1 MEKIQDKL
9 ALLPAKPG
17 CYLMKD
23 EQKNII
29 YVGKAIRL
37 NSRVRSYFRGVHDY
51 KTTKLVSNIDDFEY
65 IVCDSE
71 KEALL
76 LEINLIKEHTPKYN
90 IMFMDDKSY
99 PYIKLTRDKA
109 PVLTV
114 TRNTKDKK
122 AYYFGPFP
130 DARAAY
136 QTRLLLNKIYPLR
149 KCKYMPKQACLYYH
163 LGQCLAP
170 CIHTIE
176 PEVYETMA
184 NDIKRFLRGD
194 TKAIMD
200 QLQQQM
206 QAASDKLDFERAQE
220 LHETMES
227 IRHVAMNQHVQFH
240 DQKDRDAFH
249 YYYDKGYLC
258 IQGFFLRNGKILERA
273 LSVTPIYEEIED
285 AFVSFIMQYYSKNSL
300 PQELLIPQEI
310 KTDLNEYLDTKVIKP
325 QRGEKLRLMEMVQKN
340 AQTAHEDTFEL
351 VKRKEHN
358 RQAAMK
364 DLSAIFHKPI
374 HSVEIYDNSHISGA
388 FNVSG
393 MVVFKDGLPSKKDYR
408 IYKLD
413 TYRSDTD
420 SMKEVVYR
428 RYVRLLKEQQPLHD
442 LLIVDGGLGQINAV
456 KEILDALEIPIL
468 LCGLVKDDRHR
479 TNQLMDQ
486 DGNVIPIKRDSPLFF
501 LLTQMQDE
509 VHRFAINYHKK
520 LRSKAQTKSIL
531 DEVSG
536 LGNVRKKKLLQHF
549 KSLKRLKEASIEEI
563 AEVVPE
569 KVAHNVYEVLH
580 YEEGANER

>member
-1 MEKIQDKL
+1 MANMEKIEDKL

-23 EQKNII
+23 KNQEII
-29 YVGKAIRL
+29 YVGKAVRL
-37 NSRVRSYFRGVHDY
+37 NSRVRSYFRGAHDY

-76 LEINLIKEHTPKYN
+76 LEINLIKKHSPKYN

-99 PYIKLTRDKA
+99 PYIKLTTDKA

-114 TRNTKDKK
+114 TRKLTDKK

-130 DARAAY
+130 DARAAH
-136 QTRLLLNKIYPLR
+136 QTKDLLNKIYPLR
-149 KCKYMPKQACLYYH
+149 KCKHMPKRACLYYH

-170 CIHTIE
+170 CINDID
-176 PEVYETMA
+176 PAIYEKMA

-194 TKAIMD
+194 TKAIVQ
-200 QLQQQM
+200 QLEEQM
-206 QAASDKLDFERAQE
+206 HAASDKLDFERAQE
-220 LHETMES
+220 LHELIES
-227 IRHVAMNQHVQFH
+227 IHHVAMNQHVQFK
-240 DQKDRDAFH
+240 DRKDRDVFN

-273 LSVTPIYEEIED
+273 LSITPIYEEIED
-285 AFVSFIMQYYSKNSL
+285 AFVSFIMQYYSKNPL
-300 PQELLIPQEI
+300 PQELLIPKDI
-310 KTDLNEYLDTKVIKP
+310 HTDLGDYLDTKVMKP
-325 QRGEKLRLMEMVQKN
+325 QRGEKLRLMEMVKGN
-340 AQTAHEDTFEL
+340 AKKAHEDKFEL
-351 VKRKEHN
+351 VKRKDNN
-358 RQAAMK
+358 RILALK
-364 DLSAIFHKPI
+364 ELSDIFHKPI
-374 HSVEIYDNSHISGA
+374 HSIEIYDNSHISGA

-413 TYRSDTD
+413 TYISDVD

-428 RYVRLLKEQQPLHD
+428 RYLRLLKEQQVQND
-442 LLIVDGGLGQINAV
+442 LLIVDGGLQQINAV
-456 KEILDALEIPIL
+456 KEILDALEIDIL

-479 TNQLMDQ
+479 TNNLMDRNG
-486 DGNVIPIKRDSPLFF
+486 DIIPIRRDSPLFF

-509 VHRFAINYHKK
+509 VHRFAITYHKK

-536 LGNVRKKKLLQHF
+536 LGKVRKNKLWNHF
-549 KSLKRLKEASIEEI
+549 RSMKRLKQATIEEI
-563 AEVVPE
+563 SQIVPE
-569 KVAHNVYEVLH
+569 AVAKNVYEVIH
-580 YEEGANER
+580 HDET